1 MNISVIS
8 EKGNRIEFLLR
19 GTSIAFSNLLRR
31 YAMGQVPVY
40 ALDRVV
46 FYENSSALFDEY
58 IAHRIG
64 QIPILS
70 ESGKADEVIFTL
82 EAEGPAVVMSKDLKS
97 TDSKIKVALDNIPLL
112 KLLEGQNIRLEAK
125 ARMGIGRQHAKFQ
138 PGLVSYEI
146 LSPNEL
152 KFKVESFLQLEPR
165 ELLARTAETIEQ
177 RCEELESKLSDIKK
191 PTESD

>member
-1 MNISVIS
+1 MNISILL
-8 EKGNRIEFLLR
+8 EKNNRLEFMLR
-19 GTSIAFSNLLRR
+19 GASVPFSNMLRR

-40 ALDRVV
+40 AIDRVV

-58 IAHRIG
+58 IAHRLG

-70 ESGKADEVIFTL
+70 ESVRADEVVFTL
-82 EAEGPAVVMSKDLKS
+82 EAEGPTTILSRDLKS
-97 TDSKIKVALDNIPLL
+97 TDSKIKAAIDNIPIL
-112 KLLEGQNIRLEAK
+112 KLLEGQNLRLEAK

-152 KFKVESFLQLEPR
+152 KFKVESFMQLEPR
-165 ELLARTAETIEQ
+165 EFLLRSADMIIK
-177 RCEELESKLSDIKK
+177 RCEELESKLEEIKN
-191 PTESD
+191 